1 MTSTTSA
8 RPTAQAAAPV
18 EPFEPIEVPTQ
29 PVEDGQPPLRR
40 RLRALRRRVVHDPL
54 LIGAIAV
61 FAVVIAWSFWPSV
74 FASGN
79 PTAIDADAMLL
90 PPSAEHPFGTDQVGR
105 DQFTRVVY
113 GTSLSMLATLVA
125 VLVGLT
131 IGSVIGLL
139 AGYFR
144 GVFDAIVMRI
154 IDVVI
159 SVPSLLLSLIIV
171 TAIGFGT
178 VNVAIAVG
186 LASSASFARI
196 MRAEVIK
203 VASSTYVEASWV
215 YGGGVVRRLFRH
227 VFPNSIAPVLSLA
240 ALEFGTAILAVSAL
254 SFLGFGATPPTPE
267 WGALISDG
275 RSYLA
280 TAWWLTV
287 IPGFVLAI
295 VVVAANHISRAFQKG
310 TSA

>member
-1 MTSTTSA
+1 MTSATSA
-8 RPTAQAAAPV
+8 QPAAP
-18 EPFEPIEVPTQ
+18 PAPCAVPTDTEAPRQ
-29 PVEDGQPPLRR
+29 PVDDGQPPLRR
-40 RLRALRRRVVHDPL
+40 RLRALRRRILHDPL
-54 LIGAIAV
+54 LISAIAV

-90 PPSAEHPFGTDQVGR
+90 SPSAEHPFGTDQVGR

-144 GVFDAIVMRI
+144 GAFDAIVMRI

-171 TAIGFGT
+171 TATGFGT

-215 YGGGVVRRLFRH
+215 YGGGVFRRLFRH